1 MIYSEFVFRIK
12 VMNPAYRATTALF
25 GENRIE
31 LFTTLPSNLPM
42 YIPTTSA
49 NRMSSVEFFI
59 SEPEICYW

>member
-1 MIYSEFVFRIK
+1 
-12 VMNPAYRATTALF
+12 MNPAYRATTALL

-31 LFTTLPSNLPM
+31 LVTTFPSNLPM

-59 SEPEICYW
+59 CEPEICYW